1 MTRRYFLRTLC
12 LSAFAL
18 VCALGVGGCAS
29 DVDRVKDVVASLLE
43 SYVVPVPG
51 ENGNEPRDASW
62 PAADFGDVAT
72 MEVLSGYGVDADEWH
87 RHCFR
92 HFSFEVGD
100 ATVDGDSATVSVN
113 VTNTSL
119 SAALDAAGAD
129 FTAFAETQESED
141 TYVKGGRAALFS
153 HLVDLVYAHLDAN
166 ESPVT
171 TTVDLALT
179 RGDDGWVLDV
189 SGNEAFFS
197 ALYGGSNV
205 IAGLAPVEES
215 ARRTSNSSLVSDM
228 LPSLPSPSRSQTA
241 RGSPPRR

>member
-119 SAALDAAGAD
+119 SAAVEAAGAD
-129 FTAFAETQESED
+129 FEAYAQTQEAED
-141 TYVKGGRAALFS
+141 AYAQGGRGALFGY
-153 HLVDLVYAHLDAN
+153 LVERVYAHLDAN

-171 TTVDLALT
+171 TTVDVPLT
-179 RGDDGWVLDV
+179 KGDDGWVTSV
-189 SGNEAFFS
+189 SGNESFFS

-205 IAGLAPVEES
+205 VSGLAAPAEDG
-215 ARRTSNSSLVSDM
+215 A
-228 LPSLPSPSRSQTA
+228 SQ
-241 RGSPPRR
+241 

>member
-1 MTRRYFLRTLC
+1 MLRRDFLRLVAVGA
-12 LSAFAL
+12 LSVFIG
-18 VCALGVGGCAS
+18 LGTVGCKS
-29 DVDRVKDVVASLLE
+29 DADQVKDVVSALLE
-43 SYVVPVPG
+43 SYVVPVPNEDG
-51 ENGNEPRDASW
+51 EEPEDPAW
-62 PAADFGDVAT
+62 PAADYGDAAT
-72 MEVLSGYGVDADEWH
+72 METLEKYGVVADDWH
-87 RHCFR
+87 RHCFKN
-92 HFSFEVGD
+92 FSYEIGE
-100 ATVDGDSATVSVN
+100 ATVDGDAATVGVT

-119 SAALDAAGAD
+119 AAAVEAAGSD
-129 FTAFAETQESED
+129 FAAFSETQESED
-141 TYVKGGRAALFS
+141 TYAKGGRAALFS

-215 ARRTSNSSLVSDM
+215 AEA
-228 LPSLPSPSRSQTA
+228 PA
-241 RGSPPRR
+241 E

>member
-62 PAADFGDVAT
+62 PAADFGDAAT

-100 ATVDGDSATVSVN
+100 ATVDEPGHHD
-113 VTNTSL
+113 
-119 SAALDAAGAD
+119 
-129 FTAFAETQESED
+129 
-141 TYVKGGRAALFS
+141 GGRPAHQGRRRLGHQRLGQRELLLGALRW
-153 HLVDLVYAHLDAN
+153 L
-166 ESPVT
+166 
-171 TTVDLALT
+171 
-179 RGDDGWVLDV
+179 
-189 SGNEAFFS
+189 
-197 ALYGGSNV
+197 
-205 IAGLAPVEES
+205 
-215 ARRTSNSSLVSDM
+215 
-228 LPSLPSPSRSQTA
+228 
-241 RGSPPRR
+241 